1 MRVER
6 LLNFHS
12 AIPFALVCSD
22 WADLAEVLSALAFF
36 DRGCL
41 MAPIER
47 RRMHSRFE
55 TIWFTDTFVYETK
68 SEFGAASS
76 LRSEAR

>member
-6 LLNFHS
+6 LLNSHS

-36 DRGCL
+36 DRGYL

-55 TIWFTDTFVYETK
+55 TNRVTDTFVYEIRY
-68 SEFGAASS
+68 EFGAASS
-76 LRSEAR
+76 LRGEAR